1 MRISSHIFSRK
12 TPRVGVCM
20 AFNLLTISEE
30 ADWGIFVEHYVAS
43 VSCNKAFQHH
53 IPTFDPVAQDD

>member
-12 TPRVGVCM
+12 TPGMGVCM

-30 ADWGIFVEHYVAS
+30 ADLGIFVERYVAS
-43 VSCNKAFQHH
+43 VSRK
-53 IPTFDPVAQDD
+53 

>member
-1 MRISSHIFSRK
+1 MRISSHIFSRE
-12 TPRVGVCM
+12 TPRVGVYM

-30 ADWGIFVEHYVAS
+30 ADWGIFVEHYVAPLS
-43 VSCNKAFQHH
+43 RNKAFQRH